1 MAYPKTYKTD
11 KGVYEIPE
19 KEVSSFLKDFPNAM
33 EVVSYKMG
41 KDTFDIPVQETEVF
55 LKENPQAVPL
65 KKKSARVDFEGSS
78 LEAGNALSGGV
89 GGTEIPTVEMY
100 STPSG
105 ELVETDPVSLS
116 KKFKQLSEAVKPVSD
131 IEMGMSRGMAQ
142 PVIDEGKRKEAE
154 KLKQDF
160 PNIDFEG
167 IYEDTKDLSDDLL
180 DNYKRDILPDKET
193 NNQLYQRK
201 LSNIKW
207 RSGIE
212 KSLLDL
218 VNRGGIKPDD
228 YNNLKAQIDN
238 LPITASQGDYTN
250 QRDAIRSV
258 SKSIQLFGGEKKD
271 EILRNFAVEAS
282 KIYGNPFN
290 KSDKTFKDT
299 PESKYLNDDAQ
310 LGYQY
315 LSDVDPEKAE
325 QYKRLF
331 IDKNLIKDDPDQKAG
346 YDHLMLRLEETG
358 IGLKQNAIDEEINSL
373 KKIATEQGGLSETQ
387 IERAKKLE
395 DAQAELTQKR
405 EELDRKY
412 PERIENKVDDALQEI
427 MGQKIGLGS
436 YTAGKAWI
444 GIRNTGQGIWEAV
457 SSPFMSD
464 QSNVLRE
471 LAIMGEG
478 LEEEKV
484 YHKTD
489 RNKNVVYDE
498 MVFQPDLQKQIDEI
512 KNNGLLTND
521 QKEQKLYT
529 LLKENTDKFGRV
541 PIKGGKFNV
550 SGSSIFYGL
559 SDLGTSLLPFMAL
572 EYGTAG
578 LGSIQA
584 ATFFKN
590 ILGNKGAKFLNTF
603 TIAAATTFHNEY
615 ANAIAEGKPQ
625 SEAYKSAMAS
635 TAINSL
641 AMAGAGT
648 PTEIKAMANG
658 KTSAGKL
665 IQSMSDDAIQKVL
678 DKGTPKGLKAIG
690 QSFKE
695 RAKELP
701 KQFAEGL
708 KTGAKFEAYMAGANA
723 LNGREVDAKRSI
735 MAIAEFGILGAGLGQ
750 IGFKSPTQLQKS
762 AGLEFGK
769 NPEGFKAIAEAMR
782 KDGQLDEAQYNQRIE
797 LIDRYKEAYKTLPK
811 ADAKGNEL
819 TPKQKEDYLYNAV
832 IKNEG
837 NRGKSNLPPKQAE
850 KAEMTAMVA
859 DHKNDLILEPK
870 TDKQLQSRK
879 EQLEKQLEKKDE
891 EGKLELTDK
900 ERKNA
905 EAELEAI
912 NQTIKEREDTTKSEE
927 KLPKL
932 TEPIEGTN
940 EYGVSIGEDV
950 PAETKPLTKEAEDL
964 LASIGEGSKPTF
976 ITKNLERIAKENG
989 IEVTDKMSADDV
1001 INALKEKQKQ
1011 QSEQVGSVGGDVVDE
1026 SNTKVGDVVYFN
1038 GQPVKIIEFRDSR
1051 QGGRE
1056 AVIELPKLTKEQIH
1070 KQAIDILRNR
1080 YKEFDISDEDVI
1092 KYHRGDYLNQISA
1105 LKQSDAN
1112 STNTTNVNFN
1122 ELSQSLPTKEVKAEQ
1137 PTVSENPALR
1147 DVESTAKALEGAE
1160 LSKMPNVR
1168 WHGSKNRNLI
1178 FGKPK
1183 EGKVSKSNMQL
1194 DFGTHF
1200 TSEDYAS
1207 FYEGDKGKKYPA
1219 IIDLKSPL
1227 DLTQGMWWKDD
1238 ANFEKVYQLIKD
1250 LKLEK
1255 SYGSIDFNDKEGN
1268 RQSDIQGVSINA
1280 HKLTDL
1286 PPKRVSD
1293 ALKKNGFD
1301 GIIYEPY
1308 HPQGGKYYEA
1318 KPKSF
1323 IVLDNSSIKEPTPK
1337 NIAEAYHKAK
1347 ADGSNP
1353 ELVKAV
1359 EDLLGKPKTQINET
1373 EIIKQG
1379 QNQGD
1384 AANIKPLDE
1393 KTITTK
1399 FKEIDHEAITDPYDN
1414 VLSYFGGNGKI
1425 SPSSINELFG
1435 GKDSRIRQ
1443 NVSTENEKRAR
1454 ISLIQKDAPT
1464 IDKLAHLLWE
1474 KDKTGNNTTQDYKD
1488 AIENVLLNYNSKSA
1502 MMKDLVERYDL
1513 DAAYQKYLSQ
1523 HGEDFSNIYDGLTES
1538 EMNHILQMEAEKK
1551 SEEEI
1556 SNYIDSLIE
1565 LNESVT
1571 EPVTKPIPEVTETAK
1586 EQGVKEAVPEGTI
1599 ETGRTEPEGTA
1610 AVLDAD
1616 VKKAILDAAID
1627 KKSEKGKQMA
1637 MEEEAAKYGKQ
1648 GAKILSEIRGGEP
1661 PKPPTGEFKTVEDI
1675 GGQDLSGIRKALV
1688 SDKIIEG
1695 VDLERVSDK
1704 EMMSMGRKILDT
1716 GEIKPEALVEKII
1729 TDGKGVLT
1737 PTEVVGLITYKR
1749 DIDNALQDTYTKI
1762 AEKKAKGEDIGT
1774 LGVEAKNLERQIHD
1788 FDVMA
1793 VITAQQQSMAF
1804 RLRQRMLDRE
1814 YNVVTQIEKY
1824 KANNNGKIPAD
1835 VEAKFRELDK
1845 QLKDVKDKLI
1855 DAEKRLSEKE
1865 GQDAVN
1871 NIKES
1876 VEREKTYTEE
1886 ELDKKI
1892 NEGVEKEI
1900 AKLYEELPSDK
1911 KSAADKAIKALEKFR
1926 EKIKGRTYE
1935 STLGI
1940 PMAIADLGAAT
1951 AIRAIKV
1958 GKTVAEA
1965 VEIGINRIKK
1975 ALKEKG
1981 IDTWEKE
1988 SEYRKDLTT
1997 TLEEEGVSTKKKPK
2011 DKPVINEDGT
2021 VSIPNEMLRDL
2032 VKRGITDIND
2042 LTKAVHDQ
2050 VKKDLPDISERQVR
2064 DYITDYGK
2072 KVNPTAD
2079 EIQTQVNT
2087 AKRVGRLLSELED
2100 LEKLS
2105 AIAFGVKYKKV
2116 KPTGSK
2122 LIEYERELKR
2132 KINTLSKDVFEK
2144 VEKTDE
2150 QKLADAKRR
2159 VKDRIDELNRKIK
2172 NKDFAKPAKKLQ
2184 PTDNELVELNAE
2196 KERLQEEFDK
2206 EQYALELK
2214 NRNVWQKWEDRAYE
2228 ATSGLMRGLT
2238 LGVDLS
2244 AAGVQGMRRLFTNP
2258 KESAIAF
2265 WDGLKFLISEKGA
2278 NAYMDKQKAQQYYP
2292 LLRATK
2298 LAIDDKSGKQSVK
2311 EGMFVSEWINFIWNK
2326 AIAPVAG
2333 LGTKWGTDFVR
2344 KINPYAA
2351 SQRAYDGYVNSIRI
2365 QTYLKLAKEL
2375 SRDGYTYETDPKV
2388 FDKMADF
2395 VNTTTGRGSL
2405 GAADANS
2412 RWLNVFLTAPRKVI
2426 SEVKLYTPY
2435 AFVYYARMPK
2445 AVRMKALKDFA
2456 QFTGTFLAVNALMW
2470 AARKNWDNDED
2481 DDNFWNMN
2489 SSDFLTHKFGDKR
2502 VSIGGGMKS
2511 ILTMQARFLTGK
2523 YTDQYGVTTKLGD
2536 RYGKPI
2542 NTRLDLVTRFAIGKA
2557 APVFNVLAKKLD
2569 ERAGRPVENEE
2580 LIKNISVPLWIQDVG
2595 DLYKNDPNSVAPLLM
2610 TLSIL
2615 GANVRTVDKS
2625 KSQLQS
2631 EELSKEPIFKEYIDK
2646 GVNFPEL
2653 NPEKIQTKEVN
2664 GKVIEKLS
2672 DYDTKIQEDFIKKKK
2687 EYLKQ
2692 EFLKLKNGTIKVY
2705 VDNDGNAT
2713 TTPSRNKKL
2722 KPFNQLTKE
2731 QIQNVIST
2739 SISGNVTEK
2748 VKKEVLKDKKPKK

>member
-1 MAYPKTYKTD
+1 MEDILEIESPEVQEPTQQPEPPIRKLYKVVKD
-11 KGVYEIPE
+11 KGLYTKSYDEFVKQYSTPE
-19 KEVSSFLKDFPNAM
+19 AKDKLHKVVVDQGLYTKSRQDFDAQYFPSS
-33 EVVSYKMG
+33 
-41 KDTFDIPVQETEVF
+41 
-55 LKENPQAVPL
+55 
-65 KKKSARVDFEGSS
+65 KKKVARVDFEGSS

-940 EYGVSIGEDV
+940 EYGVSIGEYV
-950 PAETKPLTKEAEDL
+950 PPEVKGEPENISKPIELNVEPNKQNLTKEAEDL

-976 ITKNLERIAKENG
+976 ITKNLEKIAKENG

-1001 INALKEKQKQ
+1001 INALKEKQSK
-1011 QSEQVGSVGGDVVDE
+1011 
-1026 SNTKVGDVVYFN
+1026 
-1038 GQPVKIIEFRDSR
+1038 P
-1051 QGGRE
+1051 
-1056 AVIELPKLTKEQIH
+1056 
-1070 KQAIDILRNR
+1070 
-1080 YKEFDISDEDVI
+1080 
-1092 KYHRGDYLNQISA
+1092 
-1105 LKQSDAN
+1105 
-1112 STNTTNVNFN
+1112 TN
-1122 ELSQSLPTKEVKAEQ
+1122 
-1137 PTVSENPALR
+1137 
-1147 DVESTAKALEGAE
+1147 
-1160 LSKMPNVR
+1160 
-1168 WHGSKNRNLI
+1168 
-1178 FGKPK
+1178 
-1183 EGKVSKSNMQL
+1183 
-1194 DFGTHF
+1194 
-1200 TSEDYAS
+1200 
-1207 FYEGDKGKKYPA
+1207 
-1219 IIDLKSPL
+1219 
-1227 DLTQGMWWKDD
+1227 
-1238 ANFEKVYQLIKD
+1238 
-1250 LKLEK
+1250 
-1255 SYGSIDFNDKEGN
+1255 
-1268 RQSDIQGVSINA
+1268 
-1280 HKLTDL
+1280 
-1286 PPKRVSD
+1286 
-1293 ALKKNGFD
+1293 
-1301 GIIYEPY
+1301 EP
-1308 HPQGGKYYEA
+1308 
-1318 KPKSF
+1318 
-1323 IVLDNSSIKEPTPK
+1323 I
-1337 NIAEAYHKAK
+1337 
-1347 ADGSNP
+1347 
-1353 ELVKAV
+1353 
-1359 EDLLGKPKTQINET
+1359 
-1373 EIIKQG
+1373 
-1379 QNQGD
+1379 
-1384 AANIKPLDE
+1384 
-1393 KTITTK
+1393 
-1399 FKEIDHEAITDPYDN
+1399 
-1414 VLSYFGGNGKI
+1414 
-1425 SPSSINELFG
+1425 
-1435 GKDSRIRQ
+1435 
-1443 NVSTENEKRAR
+1443 
-1454 ISLIQKDAPT
+1454 
-1464 IDKLAHLLWE
+1464 
-1474 KDKTGNNTTQDYKD
+1474 
-1488 AIENVLLNYNSKSA
+1488 
-1502 MMKDLVERYDL
+1502 
-1513 DAAYQKYLSQ
+1513 
-1523 HGEDFSNIYDGLTES
+1523 
-1538 EMNHILQMEAEKK
+1538 
-1551 SEEEI
+1551 
-1556 SNYIDSLIE
+1556 
-1565 LNESVT
+1565 T
-1571 EPVTKPIPEVTETAK
+1571 EPVTKPIPEVTEPTK
-1586 EQGVKEAVPEGTI
+1586 EQGIKEAVPEGTI
-1599 ETGRTEPEGTA
+1599 EAGRTKPERAATVLEGEPELPQRRFTQQMLRSEDLSPEA
-1610 AVLDAD
+1610 KQEIAKTLNYVRQSHEMTLKEANE
-1616 VKKAILDAAID
+1616 VID
-1627 KKSEKGKQMA
+1627 KVGLDEAQNMVIGDNNLKPVVRNAVGMTLIKKFNELSEKATTPEEKDYYLDKSIQTATAVTERYGTEAGQSIEIFKLWSQLSPEGQLRSANQDMAVQAKEKLRRREKDINKIGKEFQKANEEAINEVVKSEILKEEPAEKPSKAQQKIIKAKEKRASIIKKYKDNKGKSLFSSPA
-1637 MEEEAAKYGKQ
+1637 GLTPEGIEFVGNVAKTYIEE
-1648 GAKILSEIRGGEP
+1648 
-1661 PKPPTGEFKTVEDI
+1661 
-1675 GGQDLSGIRKALV
+1675 GIAN
-1688 SDKIIEG
+1688 IE
-1695 VDLERVSDK
+1695 V
-1704 EMMSMGRKILDT
+1704 
-1716 GEIKPEALVEKII
+1716 LVEK
-1729 TDGKGVLT
+1729 VL
-1737 PTEVVGLITYKR
+1737 K
-1749 DIDNALQDTYTKI
+1749 
-1762 AEKKAKGEDIGT
+1762 
-1774 LGVEAKNLERQIHD
+1774 H
-1788 FDVMA
+1788 
-1793 VITAQQQSMAF
+1793 
-1804 RLRQRMLDRE
+1804 
-1814 YNVVTQIEKY
+1814 
-1824 KANNNGKIPAD
+1824 
-1835 VEAKFRELDK
+1835 
-1845 QLKDVKDKLI
+1845 
-1855 DAEKRLSEKE
+1855 
-1865 GQDAVN
+1865 
-1871 NIKES
+1871 
-1876 VEREKTYTEE
+1876 
-1886 ELDKKI
+1886 
-1892 NEGVEKEI
+1892 
-1900 AKLYEELPSDK
+1900 
-1911 KSAADKAIKALEKFR
+1911 
-1926 EKIKGRTYE
+1926 
-1935 STLGI
+1935 
-1940 PMAIADLGAAT
+1940 
-1951 AIRAIKV
+1951 
-1958 GKTVAEA
+1958 
-1965 VEIGINRIKK
+1965 
-1975 ALKEKG
+1975 
-1981 IDTWEKE
+1981 
-1988 SEYRKDLTT
+1988 
-1997 TLEEEGVSTKKKPK
+1997 LEEVS
-2011 DKPVINEDGT
+2011 
-2021 VSIPNEMLRDL
+2021 
-2032 VKRGITDIND
+2032 
-2042 LTKAVHDQ
+2042 
-2050 VKKDLPDISERQVR
+2050 
-2064 DYITDYGK
+2064 GK
-2072 KVNPTAD
+2072 KVTD
-2079 EIQTQVNT
+2079 EIKNQVREESDKMLN
-2087 AKRVGRLLSELED
+2087 KSDIRLLSEGLK
-2100 LEKLS
+2100 EKKIK
-2105 AIAFGVKYKKV
+2105 IADIVTKHYTDAEQAKKKLAQKLMDEADMGQSNAAALVKKV
-2116 KPTGSK
+2116 EDAFDRIATRKKRNILYNEKARFDKINNTLKGSK
-2122 LIEYERELKR
+2122 
-2132 KINTLSKDVFEK
+2132 K
-2144 VEKTDE
+2144 VEKKT
-2150 QKLADAKRR
+2150 LADEIIRYSNLGAF
-2159 VKDRIDELNRKIK
+2159 E
-2172 NKDFAKPAKKLQ
+2172 NKDFADMIANKFGLGELAPEQAAKLIELARKVEKAAEGTPKNNAMEDLLSYRANLRGNDLGETAQAVWYANVLSGYKTHQKNVISTFFNSMGELGAEMIKDPKAIPYLIGGYIKGLTKRGFVEARHTLATGYSPIHIKKIEVPNVLERKKFKGGAINPANWFKYIMRMMVAEDVLSFQSIKEARAYQLARREIAGKFPGINTWSRKAWDEANKVLLHTKERYDEAYQTIKEEGLLDKKGNPTLSGRRRIYELMENSRPEKMVEDSYGFAAKGTFNHESEGSLGAITNAIASAIDSVSIGSFKPGRLVIPFTRIITNVVNNSLDYTPVGMVRAARGVRGFRSFEKSHITKPA
-2184 PTDNELVELNAE
+2184 
-2196 KERLQEEFDK
+2196 F
-2206 EQYALELK
+2206 
-2214 NRNVWQKWEDRAYE
+2214 
-2228 ATSGLMRGLT
+2228 
-2238 LGVDLS
+2238 
-2244 AAGVQGMRRLFTNP
+2244 
-2258 KESAIAF
+2258 
-2265 WDGLKFLISEKGA
+2265 
-2278 NAYMDKQKAQQYYP
+2278 
-2292 LLRATK
+2292 
-2298 LAIDDKSGKQSVK
+2298 
-2311 EGMFVSEWINFIWNK
+2311 
-2326 AIAPVAG
+2326 
-2333 LGTKWGTDFVR
+2333 
-2344 KINPYAA
+2344 
-2351 SQRAYDGYVNSIRI
+2351 
-2365 QTYLKLAKEL
+2365 KEL
-2375 SRDGYTYETDPKV
+2375 SREERQRLIAKASLGITLAATFQAMHQSGVIQVTGGGTGNAQKDEQLRQSGWQEYSIKIGDKYYSYKYTPLVFMLGYLGNMNDVEKYGDDDKKTLDKKMQVASSRIAGQVVDMTWINSASTFLGSLAEPNPDRQSGQVKKALAGMARGFVPFSGAITQGTQALNGVFGANKKATDGAFQALIASVPIASNMYNDKINALGEPIKVNENTTWYLPDFVSIEKSDEVWQLLSEKNGWVAPINPKTFIIYDPKIDEERLGTPDEYYE
-2388 FDKMADF
+2388 FSKNRGTKIKDKLKEAIKAGEFIDW
-2395 VNTTTGRGSL
+2395 NTGE
-2405 GAADANS
+2405 AI
-2412 RWLNVFLTAPRKVI
+2412 K
-2426 SEVKLYTPY
+2426 
-2435 AFVYYARMPK
+2435 
-2445 AVRMKALKDFA
+2445 LKD
-2456 QFTGTFLAVNALMW
+2456 V
-2470 AARKNWDNDED
+2470 
-2481 DDNFWNMN
+2481 
-2489 SSDFLTHKFGDKR
+2489 SSKDFNKWLSKVKSEATKEAKMELFGESPEK
-2502 VSIGGGMKS
+2502 
-2511 ILTMQARFLTGK
+2511 TGK
-2523 YTDQYGVTTKLGD
+2523 NLD
-2536 RYGKPI
+2536 I
-2542 NTRLDLVTRFAIGKA
+2542 N
-2557 APVFNVLAKKLD
+2557 
-2569 ERAGRPVENEE
+2569 
-2580 LIKNISVPLWIQDVG
+2580 Q
-2595 DLYKNDPNSVAPLLM
+2595 
-2610 TLSIL
+2610 
-2615 GANVRTVDKS
+2615 
-2625 KSQLQS
+2625 
-2631 EELSKEPIFKEYIDK
+2631 
-2646 GVNFPEL
+2646 
-2653 NPEKIQTKEVN
+2653 
-2664 GKVIEKLS
+2664 
-2672 DYDTKIQEDFIKKKK
+2672 
-2687 EYLKQ
+2687 
-2692 EFLKLKNGTIKVY
+2692 
-2705 VDNDGNAT
+2705 
-2713 TTPSRNKKL
+2713 
-2722 KPFNQLTKE
+2722 
-2731 QIQNVIST
+2731 
-2739 SISGNVTEK
+2739 
-2748 VKKEVLKDKKPKK
+2748 